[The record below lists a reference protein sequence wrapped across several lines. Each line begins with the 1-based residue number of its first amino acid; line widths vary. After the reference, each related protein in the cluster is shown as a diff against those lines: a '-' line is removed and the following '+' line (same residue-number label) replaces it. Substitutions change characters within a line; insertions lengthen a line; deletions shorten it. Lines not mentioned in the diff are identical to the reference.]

1 MAEEKKNVV
10 DELEEK
16 SLEELD
22 SFREEDNK
30 ENEQVV
36 DEGKKQ
42 IKDVFDDLRQILK
55 ENSDPEKI
63 KENLTNA
70 KDNVLNIVDTT
81 RKKAVEVS
89 NSDNFKQTID
99 ASKDLIEGATGL
111 IVDGF
116 KTTTDILMSND
127 KIADLVDKADKRL
140 DIVRESEGLKKGV
153 DAAEELTDKFNKAVF
168 GGIQKF
174 FDKKDEGSE

>member
-16 SLEELD
+16 SLKELD
-22 SFREEDNK
+22 SFREEDNE
-30 ENEQVV
+30 ENEKVV

-70 KDNVLNIVDTT
+70 KDNALNI
-81 RKKAVEVS
+81 
-89 NSDNFKQTID
+89 
-99 ASKDLIEGATGL
+99 
-111 IVDGF
+111 
-116 KTTTDILMSND
+116 
-127 KIADLVDKADKRL
+127 
-140 DIVRESEGLKKGV
+140 
-153 DAAEELTDKFNKAVF
+153 
-168 GGIQKF
+168 
-174 FDKKDEGSE
+174 